1 MSLQT
6 TIIREAYNQP
16 LASHPGILK
25 LKRAI
30 YNCYYQLS
38 QSSNIDQYI
47 SNYTAYRRLYISYNK
62 KPSLLYQ
69 LAIPDRSQQHIIV
82 DFKKCLE
89 SRAGYNIVAIFVDYL
104 EKRPVS
110 IPVRDTIIAKQLVPL
125 FLIHII
131 RYVGI
136 LDSITLDC
144 RPQFISDFWNEFCL
158 QLGIKIQLSIANHL
172 QIDRQTEIVNQYFN
186 QQLQLYINHY
196 QDNWNE
202 QVSIINYQ

>member
-16 LASHPGILK
+16 LVSHPGISK

-38 QSSNIDQYI
+38 QSSNIDWYI
-47 SNYTAYRRLYISYNK
+47 SNYIACKRLYILYNK

-69 LAIPDRSQQHIIV
+69 LVILDCSQQYITV
-82 DFKKCLE
+82 DFKKYSK
-89 SRAGYNIVAIFVDYL
+89 SRVGYNIVAIFIDCL
-104 EKRPVS
+104 EKRLVS
-110 IPVRDTIIAKQLVPL
+110 ILVRNTIIVKQLVPL

-131 RYVGI
+131 RYVEI

-144 RPQFISDFWNEFCL
+144 RPQFILDFWNKFYL
-158 QLGIKIQLSIANHL
+158 QLGIKIWLSIVNHL
-172 QIDRQTEIVNQYFN
+172 
-186 QQLQLYINHY
+186 
-196 QDNWNE
+196 
-202 QVSIINYQ
+202 